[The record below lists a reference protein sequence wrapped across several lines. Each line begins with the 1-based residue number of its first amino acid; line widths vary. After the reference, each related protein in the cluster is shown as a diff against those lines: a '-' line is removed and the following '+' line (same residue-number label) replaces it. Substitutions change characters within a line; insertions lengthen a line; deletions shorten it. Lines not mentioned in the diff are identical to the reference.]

1 MSLPG
6 STILLMS
13 RYKIFSINVYD
24 FKIRN
29 DLSINCK
36 DIKSVNIELLHEKG
50 RNILLNVVYKP
61 PNGKI
66 EPFENFLI
74 TFSIK
79 TKAVFQSKKTSC
91 NSNSNFLLDLHDI

>member
-1 MSLPG
+1 M
-6 STILLMS
+6 
-13 RYKIFSINVYD
+13 NVHD

-36 DIKSVNIELLHEKG
+36 DIKSVNMEFLHEKR
-50 RNILLNVVYKP
+50 RNILLNVVYRP

-74 TFSIK
+74 TFLIK
-79 TKAVFQSKKTSC
+79 QKHFFSQKIQGAIQILILFWACMIQ
-91 NSNSNFLLDLHDI
+91 

>member
-1 MSLPG
+1 M
-6 STILLMS
+6 
-13 RYKIFSINVYD
+13 YD

-36 DIKSVNIELLHEKG
+36 DINSVNMELLHEKG

-61 PNGKI
+61 PNGKT

-79 TKAVFQSKKTSC
+79 TKTVFQSKKSRC
-91 NSNSNFLLDLHDI
+91 NSNSNFILDLHDI